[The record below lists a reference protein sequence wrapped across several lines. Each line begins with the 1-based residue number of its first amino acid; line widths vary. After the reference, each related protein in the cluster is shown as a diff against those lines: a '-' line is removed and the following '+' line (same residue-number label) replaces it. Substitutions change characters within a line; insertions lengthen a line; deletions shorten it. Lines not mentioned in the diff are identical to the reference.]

1 MKRLFSGLLGVAIP
15 CLLFALAVAG
25 CSSFSGPG
33 SASFASVI
41 ITNHTPT
48 EIHDAAAKVFRAD
61 GYEAYE
67 TSPNKLLFEKEA
79 SRFTTM
85 SREGLIA
92 TQNGARTME
101 RVYSELISLGGGA
114 YRLQCEV
121 FMVSNAEESFME
133 NEVRMTNIRSG
144 PYQSLLDK
152 VAKQLK

>member
-1 MKRLFSGLLGVAIP
+1 MRRIFSGLLCLAIP
-15 CLLFALAVAG
+15 CWLFLLAVAG

-33 SASFASVI
+33 SASFASVT

-79 SRFTTM
+79 SRFTTF

-92 TQNGARTME
+92 TQGGARTME
-101 RVYSELISLGGGA
+101 RVYTELVPLGGGA
-114 YRLQCEV
+114 YRLQCEA
-121 FMVSNAEESFME
+121 FMVSNAEDAFME

-144 PYQSLLDK
+144 PYQGLLEE
-152 VAKQLK
+152 VAKRLK